1 MSSFLPRKA
10 IIPLAGLGT
19 RMFPASKTVKKELFP
34 VITPTGICKTLLQC
48 SLEEVSDA
56 GINEI
61 GLIIRPGDEA
71 VFAPLFQPVTAAVM
85 ANLPEWARLEEE
97 KLLALGKKITFI
109 TQPTPEGFGHAI
121 YCAREWIGQ
130 DSFLLLLS
138 DHIYA
143 ANGPQTCI
151 EQLLSAF
158 QRHCGQAIL
167 SLYPVPEEQ
176 VKHYGTASG
185 QMTADQ
191 STLRLQKFIE
201 KPSPEYARAH
211 LGAPNLPA
219 GQYLCVYGQ
228 YILTAEI
235 FTLLGE
241 EIAAGHRVRGEFQL
255 TTALARLVQDGKM
268 LGYLVQGEHYD
279 TGQPREYLHS
289 LQAFFQG

>member
-1 MSSFLPRKA
+1 MSSFIPRKA

-34 VITPTGICKTLLQC
+34 VITPSGICKTLLQC

-61 GLIIRPGDEA
+61 GLIVRPGDEA
-71 VFAPLFQPVTAAVM
+71 IFAPLFQPIAASLR
-85 ANLPEWARLEEE
+85 AGLPDWARQEEE

-121 YCAREWIGQ
+121 YCARDWVGQ

-143 ANGPQTCI
+143 AHGPQTCT

-158 QRHCGQAIL
+158 QRHQGQSIL
-167 SLYPVPEEQ
+167 SLYPVPEAQ

-185 QMTADQ
+185 QLTADQ
-191 STLRLQKFIE
+191 STLRLEKFIE

-211 LGAPNLPA
+211 LSASNLPT
-219 GQYLCVYGQ
+219 GHYLCVYGQ
-228 YILTAEI
+228 YILRSEI

-241 EIAAGHRVRGEFQL
+241 EIAAGRRFRGEFQL
-255 TTALARLVQDGKM
+255 TPALARLVQAGKM
-268 LGYLVQGEHYD
+268 LGYLVKGEHYD
-279 TGQPREYLHS
+279 TGQPKEYLHS
-289 LQAFFQG
+289 LQAFAQG